1 MPETQNGRA
10 QARFVF
16 LGTVRRLGAATMDR
30 VPDKSNAIVVR
41 VDDIKRGPD
50 VGNDFKGREITVQT
64 SGDRQFRLRQSGT
77 FYTNISILGESLAV
91 RLVDFDAADAA
102 APAVSAELAAPAD
115 PAKTL
120 EREDITRRV
129 EGAALVV
136 SGKVMAV
143 HAVESGAPPGVAAAA
158 AGTDEGSASEPI
170 SEHAPLWR
178 EATVQVDTVL
188 KPPRE
193 GEPATRQTVKVRF
206 PASTDIRWYKAPKL
220 NPGQEGV
227 FILHSGE
234 GTDAARGAVAGAAA
248 AAPADDATVFTV
260 LQPHDFQ
267 AADKF
272 DEISHIASLTRGDRD
287 R

>member
-143 HAVESGAPPGVAAAA
+143 HAVEGGASPDVAAAA

-170 SEHAPLWR
+170 SEHAPLW
-178 EATVQVDTVL
+178 
-188 KPPRE
+188 
-193 GEPATRQTVKVRF
+193 
-206 PASTDIRWYKAPKL
+206 
-220 NPGQEGV
+220 
-227 FILHSGE
+227 
-234 GTDAARGAVAGAAA
+234 
-248 AAPADDATVFTV
+248 
-260 LQPHDFQ
+260 
-267 AADKF
+267 
-272 DEISHIASLTRGDRD
+272 
-287 R
+287 